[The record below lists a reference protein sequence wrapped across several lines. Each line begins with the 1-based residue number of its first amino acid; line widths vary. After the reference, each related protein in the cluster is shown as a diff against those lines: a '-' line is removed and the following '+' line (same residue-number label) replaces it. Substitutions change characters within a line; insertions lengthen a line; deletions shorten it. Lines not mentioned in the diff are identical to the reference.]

1 MKTVIEMVTVPVQ
14 FTVPE
19 KGMLEDQAEECDTVL
34 PKFIRIRSLMDETDT
49 MSMQQIITEQRDQ
62 LENLR
67 VKLSFFQEQPKKTET
82 VKPLTDKSV
91 NGLLIKMNE
100 QQLQF
105 LKEKYL
111 KSYDYEDENS
121 TSLLSDG
128 TVLHNER
135 KVLEYEDK
143 VYPNFIID
151 GIACD
156 MLIEMIDAIEKRLK
170 KHCGFTDDDF
180 EDGDLYLQFDALDKE

>member
-1 MKTVIEMVTVPVQ
+1 MKTVSEMVTVPVQ

-19 KGMLEDQAEECDTVL
+19 KEMLQEQAEECETAL

-49 MSMQQIITEQRDQ
+49 MSMQQIIAEQKQQ
-62 LENLR
+62 LEELR
-67 VKLSFFQEQPKKTET
+67 VKLSFFQGQPKKTET

-111 KSYDYEDENS
+111 ESYDYEDENS
-121 TSLLSDG
+121 TSLLSNG

-135 KVLEYEDK
+135 KVMEYEDK

-156 MLIEMIDAIEKRLK
+156 MLIEMIDEIEKRLK

-180 EDGDLYLQFDALDKE
+180 EDGDLYVQFDALDKE